1 MCGASSFLA
10 LCSKHYSQAVNYWSS
25 CIKWMWHWRQMFIVC
40 DIYIFFKTPST
51 EIGWNYHHKTQ
62 HLYIRGLFWSLT
74 CGNSM
79 WQYTHGYT
87 FFFYWQDGW
96 SFSNC
101 AQAETTAEL
110 HQGLLLNFLKK
121 THVLEE
127 KGDGVGWGG
136 RDGNGGRGIG
146 KKNLGRKPDIS
157 VWGGA
162 CFVMP
167 HMECFGSVSN
177 KYFSQKSL
185 YSKSLHI
192 IPQGESYK
200 DIAVRV

>member
-146 KKNLGRKPDIS
+146 KKKSWKKTWHFCLRWSMLCDATHGMFRK
-157 VWGGA
+157 
-162 CFVMP
+162 C
-167 HMECFGSVSN
+167 
-177 KYFSQKSL
+177 Q
-185 YSKSLHI
+185 
-192 IPQGESYK
+192 
-200 DIAVRV
+200 